1 MLWTIRSGDLN
12 LRITIDNYRLMIE
25 FVSLLED
32 HESFQSV
39 INIELHR
46 YTSVAFP
53 EQETYNAMMM
63 A

>member
-1 MLWTIRSGDLN
+1 MS
-12 LRITIDNYRLMIE
+12 E

-32 HESFQSV
+32 RDSFQSV
-39 INIELHR
+39 INIGLHR